1 MVLLVK
7 DWKGVADKGV
17 KIHWENG
24 EENMY
29 RYGEYNCYDV
39 VEWVRLRVL
48 MP

>member
-1 MVLLVK
+1 MVLLIK
-7 DWKGVADKGV
+7 DWKGVVDKGV

-24 EENMY
+24 EENMN
-29 RYGEYNCYDV
+29 RYGADNCYDV